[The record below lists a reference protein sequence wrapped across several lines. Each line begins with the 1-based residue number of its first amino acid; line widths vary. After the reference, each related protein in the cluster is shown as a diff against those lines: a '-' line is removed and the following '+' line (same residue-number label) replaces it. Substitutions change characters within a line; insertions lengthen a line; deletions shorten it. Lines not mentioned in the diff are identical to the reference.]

1 MLTDLFPTE
10 EEYARDAAAEAEWWI
25 SLKDHK
31 EKIRIKEKE
40 LAEAKTKKDKKIAA
54 AMAQMP
60 KWIAEYKVNYS
71 SKPVKIWGDK
81 RPPIFEI
88 ALKSYFT
95 SIPSDKGLVTA
106 NPMSKLVFK
115 L

>member
-31 EKIRIKEKE
+31 EKIRIKEKK

-71 SKPVKIWGDK
+71 SKPVWTWEANV
-81 RPPIFEI
+81 PPF
-88 ALKSYFT
+88 
-95 SIPSDKGLVTA
+95 
-106 NPMSKLVFK
+106 SKWL
-115 L
+115 

>member
-31 EKIRIKEKE
+31 EKIRIKEKK

-71 SKPVKIWGDK
+71 SKPVWTW
-81 RPPIFEI
+81 E
-88 ALKSYFT
+88 
-95 SIPSDKGLVTA
+95 A
-106 NPMSKLVFK
+106 NVPHFRNGSKK
-115 L
+115 LFHIDSE